1 MMSLELMMW
10 LGVGVVGFAIAL
22 LASRRVAHHATVV
35 VERTSLS
42 PFFVGMVLLAIGTD
56 IPEIVNSIVTSAA
69 GHGDLNVGDSVG
81 SALTQVTLVLG
92 LLPFLTRRIE
102 TDSRAVQAIGGLTV
116 GALLLGVLLVGDGR
130 LTRIDAG
137 LLLAAWVAAIFV
149 TRDVGQVPA
158 AREGG
163 PDPGRRIGHVLGAFM
178 FLAIVGGGAVLAV
191 LAMVEIAGLLNVPEY
206 YVSFFGASLG
216 TSLPEL
222 MVDVTAIRRGAVGLA
237 IGDAFGSSLVDAT
250 LSLGIGP
257 ALFPI
262 AVDAGLA
269 VRGGL
274 FAAVAI
280 ALVTLLVGWRGV
292 LNRRTGA
299 VLIGLYLLAYFVL
312 LRA

>member
-116 GALLLGVLLVGDGR
+116 GALVLGR
-130 LTRIDAG
+130 LRS
-137 LLLAAWVAAIFV
+137 
-149 TRDVGQVPA
+149 
-158 AREGG
+158 
-163 PDPGRRIGHVLGAFM
+163 
-178 FLAIVGGGAVLAV
+178 
-191 LAMVEIAGLLNVPEY
+191 N
-206 YVSFFGASLG
+206 
-216 TSLPEL
+216 
-222 MVDVTAIRRGAVGLA
+222 
-237 IGDAFGSSLVDAT
+237 
-250 LSLGIGP
+250 
-257 ALFPI
+257 
-262 AVDAGLA
+262 
-269 VRGGL
+269 
-274 FAAVAI
+274 
-280 ALVTLLVGWRGV
+280 
-292 LNRRTGA
+292 
-299 VLIGLYLLAYFVL
+299 
-312 LRA
+312 